1 MTHEQVVNYVATQF
15 GIPQEALELTP
26 TVIDGRLEFN
36 FGVYPDKMNP
46 EEVSNL
52 FRDIMEKLQAEQEA
66 EDEELENDEDVP
78 QIESPLNL
86 NDLFPGGISLD
97 NNGNYCI
104 GQQGSALEGVE
115 EWLEALE
122 GLCASNPIALG
133 IIQELTEAL
142 L

>member
-1 MTHEQVVNYVATQF
+1 MTHEQVVSYVASQF

-26 TVIDGRLEFN
+26 IIVDGRLEFN
-36 FGVYPDKMNP
+36 FGVFPDKMNP
-46 EEVSNL
+46 EEVSDL
-52 FRDIMEKLQAEQEA
+52 FRDIMEKLQ
-66 EDEELENDEDVP
+66 EDELAEEDLEEGEDVP

-86 NDLFPGGISLD
+86 NDIFPGGISLD
-97 NNGNYCI
+97 NNGDYCI
-104 GQQGSALEGVE
+104 GQQGTALEGVE